1 MGRSLPRLAL
11 ALTLLVSG
19 LVAAPAATA
28 RAQEPAPPAPE
39 TGQEAESPGRSTPEA
54 PTPETPTTKAP
65 TQEPAA
71 AQEAGGAK
79 EAEEAEPAPDPNRIR
94 FQLPFPE
101 ERGGG
106 TATGTAGS
114 IQYVRES
121 YVVLDG
127 GVELRYQDTRLTA
140 RRVEADLQTQ
150 VVQAEGDVVIDQGP
164 QRITGASA
172 LWNLESRTGT
182 LTEAT
187 AYVDPDIYFSGAEL
201 SRVSENVFTVER
213 GIFTSCSDEVP
224 DWSFRVKR
232 ARVEVEGYA
241 HIRGAS
247 MRVKKM
253 PVLYTPYLL
262 WPAKRERASGFL
274 VPQPGYSNR
283 RGSSLSLAY
292 FQTLGRSWDTTL
304 FADLYTEEFLG
315 LGNELRWAPAEGS
328 EGIFEGYVIRAPEGQ
343 RGPEDEEWRWKM
355 SFTHATTNLPF
366 GMRAVVSYHDYSD
379 FDYLRDF
386 ERDFDRNSQRSI
398 YSRGFATGNWGPH
411 SLNLVADDRQTLIT
425 GTNTITQSR
434 LPEIEYRLRPT
445 RLGKLPLYL
454 DLESSAA
461 YLSVERSAAYDGSY
475 SRFDALPNLTLPIR
489 AWPWLSVSLNAGYR
503 FTWYGDSLCQ
513 AGGEGDLACGAGG
526 LGFVGESLS
535 RGIPTAGVAVVG
547 PSFSRIFDKK
557 LGSFGKLKHIIEPRW
572 NYSFFDDVDQV
583 DQSRTPLFDE
593 VDTVQSRNV
602 GRFTLVNRL
611 LAKPA
616 EGEGAAR
623 EILSLEVSQAYSF
636 DDTKPLQQG
645 AGESTQEGPIDTLLR
660 FEPGAGTSLKAQFS
674 YNTQFDRLTSRS
686 LSGSV
691 GLGRHNVG
699 LTWYTRFRAVDG
711 ETQDD
716 QARLWASLDLLPQRL
731 QLQAQLN
738 YDLDDSFLQQQ
749 RYVVGYTSQ
758 CYAFRLE
765 AREFRVGDQRDRDYR
780 FSLSLKNVGTF
791 LDLSGRQSTADE
803 L

>member
-1 MGRSLPRLAL
+1 MGRNLPHLRLAL
-11 ALTLLVSG
+11 VLTLLVSG
-19 LVAAPAATA
+19 LIAAPAGAA
-28 RAQEPAPPAPE
+28 RAQEPAPPAPAE
-39 TGQEAESPGRSTPEA
+39 PGEEAREPSAEPGPGQETPA
-54 PTPETPTTKAP
+54 PETPI
-65 TQEPAA
+65 QEP
-71 AQEAGGAK
+71 GAPSGK
-79 EAEEAEPAPDPNRIR
+79 TGETEKAEPAPDPNRIR

-114 IQYVRES
+114 IQYLRES
-121 YVVLDG
+121 YVILDG
-127 GVELRYQDTRLTA
+127 GVELRYQDMRLAA
-140 RRVEADLQTQ
+140 RRLEADLQTQ

-164 QRITGASA
+164 QRLTGASA
-172 LWNLESRTGT
+172 LWNLETRTGT

-187 AYVDPDIYFSGAEL
+187 AFVDPDIYFSGAEV
-201 SRVSENVFTVER
+201 SRVSESVFTVER
-213 GIFTSCSDEVP
+213 GTFTSCSDEVP

-247 MRVKKM
+247 MRVKKV

-262 WPAKRERASGFL
+262 WPAKRDRASGFL
-274 VPQPGYSNR
+274 VPQPGYSSR
-283 RGSSLSLAY
+283 RGTSLSLAY
-292 FQTLGRSWDTTL
+292 FQTLGRSWDTT
-304 FADLYTEEFLG
+304 FFTDLYSGQFLG
-315 LGNELRWAPAEGS
+315 LGNELRWAPSEGS

-343 RGPEDEEWRWKM
+343 RGPNGEQWRWKT

-366 GMRAVVSYHDYSD
+366 GMRAVVSYRDYSD

-398 YSRGFATGNWGPH
+398 YSRGFATGNWGAH
-411 SLNLVADDRQTLIT
+411 SLNLLADDRQTLIT

-454 DLESSAA
+454 DVESSVA
-461 YLSVERSAAYDGSY
+461 YLSVERSAAYNGSY
-475 SRFDALPNLTLPIR
+475 GRFDALPNLTLPIR

-503 FTWYGDSLCQ
+503 YTWYGDSLCQ
-513 AGGEGDLACGAGG
+513 AGGEGDLACGSGG
-526 LGFVGESLS
+526 LGFVGDGLS

-547 PSFSRIFDKK
+547 PSFSRIFEKK
-557 LGSFGKLKHIIEPRW
+557 VGSFGKFKHVIEPRW
-572 NYSFFDDVDQV
+572 NYSFFDDVDPV

-623 EILSLEVSQAYSF
+623 EILSFELSQAYSF

-645 AGESTQEGPIDTLLR
+645 GGESTQEGPIDALLR

-686 LSGSV
+686 LSGSL

-699 LTWYTRFRAVDG
+699 LTWFTRFRAVDG

-716 QARLWASLDLLPQRL
+716 QARLWANLDLLPQRL

-749 RYVVGYTSQ
+749 RYLVAYTSQ

-765 AREFRVGDQRDRDYR
+765 VRELRFGDQRDRDYR

-791 LDLSGRQSTADE
+791 LDLSGRQSTAAE
-803 L
+803 Y